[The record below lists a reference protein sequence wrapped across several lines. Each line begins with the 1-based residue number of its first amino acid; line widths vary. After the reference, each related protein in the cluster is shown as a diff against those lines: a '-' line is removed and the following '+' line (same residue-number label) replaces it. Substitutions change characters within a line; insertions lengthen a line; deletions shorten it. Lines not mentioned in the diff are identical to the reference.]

1 MLSLAPIGSAI
12 TLMLPG
18 THMKSNN
25 KDSTR
30 LANIFVLVSM
40 SMVFVMLAWNVT
52 LRIDNFNIHQAELAD
67 HCVNSAANAVEL
79 LVNGYKR
86 AVRIF
91 SEENEIVMNNVAL
104 WPQDIEI
111 YSILKNKIDKYF
123 PDNFSFTLASNKGE
137 TRLEGFEGL
146 VGNNCKAD
154 IRNFA
159 VDDKDYQAYIHGG
172 PDEKLRHFDIMSY
185 WKSDTADNE
194 VFFVTFKPDYLE
206 HILKNTSVIGHHLV
220 LLRRNTPGLVDVS
233 NSSQSEL
240 SAGKV
245 LEPDVMQ
252 RISHTMPVPGTLW
265 DVAILPKKEL
275 YRDAYRSILIQ
286 SVLIFLG
293 FLVISIIMR
302 TILLDEN

>member
-1 MLSLAPIGSAI
+1 
-12 TLMLPG
+12 
-18 THMKSNN
+18 MKSNN
-25 KDSTR
+25 RDHTR

-40 SMVFVMLAWNVT
+40 SMVLVMLAWNVT
-52 LRIDNFNIHQAELAD
+52 LRIDNFNIHQAELAE

-91 SEENEIVMNNVAL
+91 AEENEIVLDNVAL

-111 YSILKNKIDKYF
+111 YTILKNKIDNYF
-123 PDNFSFTLASNKGE
+123 PENFTFTLASNKGE
-137 TRLEGFEGL
+137 TLLEGLEGL
-146 VGNNCKAD
+146 VGERCRAD
-154 IRNFA
+154 ISTVA
-159 VDDKDYQAYIHGG
+159 IDHIEHQPYMHGDADG
-172 PDEKLRHFDIMSY
+172 KSRHFDIMSY
-185 WKSDTADNE
+185 WKSNTSDKE
-194 VFFVTFKPDYLE
+194 VLFVSFKPDYLE
-206 HILKNTSVIGHHLV
+206 QILKNTSVIGHHLI

-233 NSSQSEL
+233 NSEQSKL

-245 LEPDVMQ
+245 LEPDVIQ
-252 RISHTMPVPGTLW
+252 SISHSMPVPGTLW
-265 DVAILPKKEL
+265 DAATLPEKGL

-302 TILLDEN
+302 TILLDED